1 MKRSNG
7 TREKLRAFYAALF
20 AGFGPQGWWPA
31 RTRFEVIVGAILTQ
45 NTSWANVEK
54 AIRALK
60 AERRLTPER
69 MRGLDTR
76 ALSRLIRPAGYFN
89 VKARRLKSF
98 LRHLFKRHGGSLTR
112 FLNQDPVALREE
124 LLGICGIGPETADS
138 ILLYA
143 ARAPEFVVD
152 AYTRRILARHGLVD
166 DQVTYDELK
175 ALFMENLKPDA
186 GLYNEYHALI
196 VKAGKDF
203 CKTKEP
209 RCNACPL
216 HGFLTKN

>member
-7 TREKLRAFYAALF
+7 TEKKLLAFYAALYK
-20 AGFGPQGWWPA
+20 GFGPQEWWPA
-31 RTRFEVIVGAILTQ
+31 RTRFEMIVGAILTQ

-69 MRGLDTR
+69 MRSLGTKG
-76 ALSRLIRPAGYFN
+76 LSRLIRPAGYFN
-89 VKARRLKSF
+89 VKAGRLKDF
-98 LRHLFKRHGGSLTR
+98 LSHLFKRHDGSISG

-124 LLGICGIGPETADS
+124 LLGIRGIGPETADS

-152 AYTRRILARHGLVD
+152 AYTRRIFARHGLVD
-166 DQVTYDELK
+166 ARATYDELK
-175 ALFMENLKPDA
+175 ALFMENLTPDA

-209 RCNACPL
+209 RCGPCPL
-216 HGFLTKN
+216 NDFFT

>member
-7 TREKLRAFYAALF
+7 TTKRLLAFYAALYR
-20 AGFGPQGWWPA
+20 GFGPQGWWPA

-69 MRGLDTR
+69 MQGLGTKG
-76 ALSRLIRPAGYFN
+76 LSRLIRPAGYFN
-89 VKARRLKSF
+89 VKAKRLKGF
-98 LRHLFKRHGGSLTR
+98 LRHLYERHDGSLGR
-112 FLNQDPVALREE
+112 FLNQDPGPLREE
-124 LLGICGIGPETADS
+124 LLGIYGIGPETADS

-152 AYTRRILARHGLVD
+152 AYTRRIFARHGLVD
-166 DQVTYDELK
+166 DHATYDELK

-186 GLYNEYHALI
+186 GLYNEYHALL
-196 VKAGKDF
+196 VRAGKDF

-209 RCNACPL
+209 RCGPCPL
-216 HGFLTKN
+216 GGFLTKN

>member
-7 TREKLRAFYAALF
+7 TGERLLAFYAALYS
-20 AGFGPQGWWPA
+20 GFGPQGWWPA

-45 NTSWANVEK
+45 NTSWTNVEK

-69 MRGLDTR
+69 MQGLS
-76 ALSRLIRPAGYFN
+76 AKGLSRLIRPAGYFN
-89 VKARRLKSF
+89 VKARRLKGF
-98 LRHLFKRHGGSLTR
+98 LRHLFTRHGGSLSR
-112 FLNQDPVALREE
+112 LLNQDPAALREE
-124 LLGICGIGPETADS
+124 LLGIYGIGPETADS

-152 AYTRRILARHGLVD
+152 AYTRRIFSRHGLVD
-166 DQVTYDELK
+166 PEISYDELK
-175 ALFMENLKPDA
+175 ALFTENLKPDA
-186 GLYNEYHALI
+186 ALYNEYHALV

-209 RCNACPL
+209 RCGPCPL
-216 HGFLTKN
+216 GEFFA

>member
-7 TREKLRAFYAALF
+7 TREKLRAFYAALYR
-20 AGFGPQGWWPA
+20 GFGPQGWWPA

-60 AERRLTPER
+60 ADRRLTPER

-89 VKARRLKSF
+89 VKARRLKGF

-152 AYTRRILARHGLVD
+152 AYTRRIFSRHGLVD
-166 DQVTYDELK
+166 AEISYDDLK
-175 ALFMENLKPDA
+175 ALFTENLAPDA

-209 RCNACPL
+209 RCGPCPL
-216 HGFLTKN
+216 NDFLTKN